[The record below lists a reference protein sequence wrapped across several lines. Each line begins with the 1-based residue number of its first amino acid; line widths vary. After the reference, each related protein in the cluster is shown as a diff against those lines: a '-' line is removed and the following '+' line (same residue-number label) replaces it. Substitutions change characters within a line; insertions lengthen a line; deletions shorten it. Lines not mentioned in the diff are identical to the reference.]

1 MTPLLEVADL
11 KKYFPVTS
19 GLLLRKTG
27 EYKAVDGVSF
37 SIGPG
42 EILGLVGESG
52 CGKTTVA
59 KMITGLLPPTSGK
72 IAYQGEDRPQM
83 IFQDP
88 YGSLDPLWTVGGL
101 LSEPFRLAGIPGE
114 KSRDTA
120 LSVLKRVGLG
130 GEHWDLHPHQ
140 LSGGQRQR
148 VGIARAI
155 ALEPRLIVADEPVS
169 ALDVSIQAQIVNL
182 LRDLQQEK
190 GLSLLFISHDL
201 SVVRHLAHRV
211 AVMNKGKLVEMAPT
225 ELLFENPLHPYTQRL
240 LSSIPGKMERFFKN
254 AGTVPE
260 KILQSHEAGPG
271 HWVAGF

>member
-1 MTPLLEVADL
+1 MNPLLSVKDL

-19 GLLLRKTG
+19 GLLLKKTG

-37 SIGPG
+37 SIDAG
-42 EILGLVGESG
+42 ETLGLVGESG

-59 KMITGLLPPTSGK
+59 KTILGLLPATSGE
-72 IAYQGEDRPQM
+72 IVYRGTGHPQM

-88 YGSLDPLWTVGGL
+88 YGSLDPLWSVGRL
-101 LSEPFRLAGIPGE
+101 LSEPFRLAGIPE
-114 KSRDTA
+114 AKSRESA
-120 LSVLKRVGLG
+120 LSVLKRVGMDT
-130 GEHWDLHPHQ
+130 EHWDMFPHQ

-148 VGIARAI
+148 IGIARAI

-169 ALDVSIQAQIVNL
+169 ALDVSIQAQIINL

-211 AVMNKGKLVEMAPT
+211 AVMYKGELVEMAFT
-225 ELLFENPLHPYTQRL
+225 ETLFSNPLHPYTRLL
-240 LSSIPGKMERFFKN
+240 LSSIPGKTKQGYENPGVF
-254 AGTVPE
+254 TE
-260 KILQSHEAGPG
+260 KGPGLFEAAPG
-271 HWVAGF
+271 HWVSGA

>member
-1 MTPLLEVADL
+1 MTPLLEVTDL
-11 KKYFPVTS
+11 TKYFPVTS

-37 SIGPG
+37 CIGPG

-59 KMITGLLPPTSGK
+59 RMITGLLPPTSGK
-72 IAYQGEDRPQM
+72 IAYGGEDRPQM

-101 LSEPFRLAGIPGE
+101 LSEPFRLAGISGE
-114 KSRDTA
+114 KSRETA

-130 GEHWDLHPHQ
+130 SEHWDLHPHQ

-211 AVMNKGKLVEMAPT
+211 AVMNKGKLVEMAST
-225 ELLFENPLHPYTQRL
+225 EALFENPLHPYSQRL

-260 KILQSHEAGPG
+260 KIFQLYEADPG